1 MIMSNS
7 RTKEK
12 MKHALA
18 TNVGWDVNDLPPSPP
33 ITPTYLIFVAPLTI
47 FPRAQTKNEIT

>member
-7 RTKEK
+7 RTIVK
-12 MKHALA
+12 MKQYLALA

-33 ITPTYLIFVAPLTI
+33 ITPTYLIFVAP
-47 FPRAQTKNEIT
+47 